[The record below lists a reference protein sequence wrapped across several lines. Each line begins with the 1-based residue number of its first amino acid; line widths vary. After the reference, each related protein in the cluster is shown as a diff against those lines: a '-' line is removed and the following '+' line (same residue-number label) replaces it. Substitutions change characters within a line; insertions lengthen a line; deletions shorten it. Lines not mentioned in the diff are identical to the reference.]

1 MRPLI
6 AFPLHTGPRHETWLA
21 HPPRAAMPA
30 ALLPWMRDAGSL
42 TARIRAR
49 CSRFAV
55 QVVCQ
60 ELARVNHDEALLLG
74 LRAGE
79 RAWLREVLLLAD
91 GRPVVFARSLLP
103 RRNVRGAWNLFH
115 GIGSRPLGAAL
126 FSDPAI
132 VRLPLACRRLDGRDA
147 RYHRAKAAL
156 SRYAPAQPMSRAL
169 WTRRSIFLLRGS
181 ALMVSEAFLPE
192 ILELPR

>member
-21 HPPRAAMPA
+21 HPPRAGIPE
-30 ALLPWMRDAGSL
+30 ALRPWLRDPGSL

-49 CSRFAV
+49 CGRFAV

-60 ELARVNHDEALLLG
+60 QLARVHRDEALLLG
-74 LRAGE
+74 LRPGE

-103 RRNVRGAWNLFH
+103 RRNVRGTWNLFH
-115 GIGSRPLGAAL
+115 GMGSRPLGQAL
-126 FSDPAI
+126 FSDPEI
-132 VRLPLACRRLDGRDA
+132 SRLPLACRRLDRRDA
-147 RYHRAKAAL
+147 RYHRAQAAL
-156 SRYAPAQPMSRAL
+156 AHHASGQFVPRAL
-169 WTRRSIFLLRGS
+169 WARRSIFLLRGS

>member
-21 HPPRAAMPA
+21 HPPRASMPA
-30 ALLPWMRDAGSL
+30 ALRPWLRDAGSL

-49 CSRFAV
+49 CTRFTV

-60 ELARVNHDEALLLG
+60 ELAAVHRDEALLLG
-74 LRAGE
+74 LRPGE
-79 RAWLREVLLLAD
+79 RAWVREVLLVAD

-115 GIGSRPLGAAL
+115 GMGSRPLGQAL
-126 FSDPAI
+126 FADPAI
-132 VRLPLACRRLDGRDA
+132 SRLPLACWRLDRRDA
-147 RYHRAKAAL
+147 RYHRALAAL
-156 SRYAPAQPMSRAL
+156 TRHAPAQSLPRTL
-169 WTRRSIFLLRGS
+169 WARRSIFLLRGS

>member
-79 RAWLREVLLLAD
+79 RAWLREVLLLAY